1 MTEIKI
7 TRIQRDVKK
16 KQGCLFKQTFWGGTG
31 KSSCGTSSC
40 RAVLLRLVLC
50 PPVGKRKSDDPCRW
64 VIAFLVPCG
73 TGRVN
78 DKKVNEENSNFKNK
92 GFVLSEEPLVEAHVS
107 NVVPLLDTTYHFFGR
122 ITSPFFK
129 FSPKNMRKIA
139 FSVKRTNL
147 TKSSRQTDEQA

>member
-16 KQGCLFKQTFWGGTG
+16 KQVCLFKQTFWGGTG

-50 PPVGKRKSDDPCRW
+50 PLRAAAGKRKSDDPCRW

-78 DKKVNEENSNFKNK
+78 DKKVNEENSKVKNK
-92 GFVLSEEPLVEAHVS
+92 GVYGAEFAA
-107 NVVPLLDTTYHFFGR
+107 
-122 ITSPFFK
+122 
-129 FSPKNMRKIA
+129 PK
-139 FSVKRTNL
+139 
-147 TKSSRQTDEQA
+147 